1 MMLDSPVDAEL
12 VDRCAEA
19 AYVAAMSLPK
29 DAPRFEPWLSLSE
42 YWRRL
47 YRVQAAAVL
56 AVVGV
61 RL

>member
-29 DAPRFEPWLSLSE
+29 DAPRFEPWVSLPE
-42 YWRRL
+42 YWKRL
-47 YRVQAAAVL
+47 YRVQAGAVITL
-56 AVVGV
+56 IGGAS
-61 RL
+61 